1 MASKLTMSMYND
13 KQKKNTFQPYIDAGN
28 AAKAAS
34 TPQSMS
40 LSVNKYSSY
49 QTGNNALKNAY
60 SANKNNAISM
70 QSQSAANN
78 QPSATNGQTA
88 LQKAYQTNS
97 NSGSGYYSSERQNAL
112 NQAETSYNKLLN
124 YLPEYQELMGMR
136 GLGIS
141 NQALMNAYGKYQQ
154 SVSDINSQYDALEK
168 EYALQQDALA
178 KEELE
183 TQMARATYARD
194 DLQAYITSAGD
205 NFTQEGYNR
214 FKQGLLEAGYTQQEI
229 DAAEKMLSQSDWA
242 VINNAVENNN
252 TNNILSEDLKQVYA
266 ITGDGI
272 LASTATEQMFGDY
285 YDTGK
290 KGTKQ
295 YNLVQDIL
303 KAGREGRIPNG
314 TYFDFNYGAGP
325 ADDPL
330 YVYYNGYF
338 YPTSFNAMRHP
349 GIDDTAI
356 VGRGTWLDTKN
367 KYIDPNDL

>member
-60 SANKNNAISM
+60 SANKNNATSM

-178 KEELE
+178 KEELV
-183 TQMARATYARD
+183 TQIENANTVYVNLSD
-194 DLQAYITSAGD
+194 YITSAGD

-242 VINNAVENNN
+242 VINNAVEKNN
-252 TNNILSEDLKQVYA
+252 TNNILSEDLKQVYG

-272 LASTATEQMFGDY
+272 LAATAKEEDFGHY
-285 YDTGK
+285 WDTGK
-290 KGTKQ
+290 EGTKQ
-295 YNLVQDIL
+295 YQLIQDIL
-303 KAGREGRIPNG
+303 KAAKDGRIPNG
-314 TYFDFNYGAGP
+314 TYVSPNYGMGSTNFF
-325 ADDPL
+325 
-330 YVYYNGYF
+330 VYYNGYF
-338 YPTSFNAMRHP
+338 YPTLRPENASKI
-349 GIDDTAI
+349 GV
-356 VGRGTWLDTKN
+356 VGRGN
-367 KYIDPNDL
+367 NVGGSIDPNDL

>member
-1 MASKLTMSMYND
+1 MASKLTMSMYSD

-34 TPQSMS
+34 APQSMS
-40 LSVNKYSSY
+40 LSVNKHSSY

-60 SANKNNAISM
+60 SANKNNSISM
-70 QSQSAANN
+70 QSQSATNN

-97 NSGSGYYSSERQNAL
+97 TSGSGYYSSERQNAL

-229 DAAEKMLSQSDWA
+229 DAAEKMLSQSELNKIEQSLREETDP
-242 VINNAVENNN
+242 VYSGKKPLRININDADNKQFIGELSFENAVEIPADEQAVISKEANRRGIKAIDG
-252 TNNILSEDLKQVYA
+252 TAYNILNSVV
-266 ITGDGI
+266 
-272 LASTATEQMFGDY
+272 F
-285 YDTGK
+285 
-290 KGTKQ
+290 
-295 YNLVQDIL
+295 
-303 KAGREGRIPNG
+303 
-314 TYFDFNYGAGP
+314 
-325 ADDPL
+325 
-330 YVYYNGYF
+330 YYNGRWYQI
-338 YPTSFNAMRHP
+338 A
-349 GIDDTAI
+349 
-356 VGRGTWLDTKN
+356 LDN
-367 KYIDPNDL
+367 VEFA